1 MAPACGPNPT
11 HSHDDVA
18 VASCELEF
26 DGETFAYEMHTVGY
40 TGSYYW
46 HGLGVIARD
55 EPRPLRSDQAATW
68 IAAKASFARFWEGH
82 CDYRRSAMAVEA
94 HAKAQLLADGVTYG
108 VVKLTTLGVG
118 GPSQAVVPLSP
129 EFDADTL
136 AYTATTSFANV
147 AMLAL
152 ASEGA
157 TVSWTVG
164 EASVEGGIASVD
176 LEAGA
181 NVITITVSR
190 SEYTSTVYTLTITR
204 R

>member
-1 MAPACGPNPT
+1 M
-11 HSHDDVA
+11 
-18 VASCELEF
+18 
-26 DGETFAYEMHTVGY
+26 
-40 TGSYYW
+40 
-46 HGLGVIARD
+46 
-55 EPRPLRSDQAATW
+55 
-68 IAAKASFARFWEGH
+68 
-82 CDYRRSAMAVEA
+82 
-94 HAKAQLLADGVTYG
+94 
-108 VVKLTTLGVG
+108 VKLTTLGLG

-136 AYTATTSFANV
+136 AYTATTSFANI

-157 TVSWTVG
+157 TVTWTVG
-164 EASVEGGIASVD
+164 EASVEGGVASVD